1 MKVKTTTFL
10 QYFTYL
16 RATVVKNESRFRR
29 AFLNCCFFS
38 PLKTICNF
46 LIPRVTKLKF
56 IDLYKPSLLF
66 IPEISI
72 KGYFIRTRSK
82 KSIERLF
89 SLIFTTCNYIL
100 LIFAIEPIHWN
111 VVEIIFFLC
120 NLTKL
125 KFQKEGKLP
134 LAFLILM
141 ESSCEFVRNHRIL
154 EGMKK
159 KKKKKNTIILQSLFP
174 FFLSFSLF
182 VLLII
187 IESWAEID
195 IKMKLIFT

>member
-100 LIFAIEPIHWN
+100 LIFAIGPTHWN

-159 KKKKKNTIILQSLFP
+159 KKKRKIRLSFNLSFLS
-174 FFLSFSLF
+174 FFLSLFSF
-182 VLLII
+182 Y
-187 IESWAEID
+187 
-195 IKMKLIFT
+195 